1 MTVQSRSP
9 LDLTARKSTLKDYL
23 SSRARSTTALLET
36 THSLSILQ
44 VLALTWLHSWHP
56 KIGLNYLEQYLICCW
71 AKRAQ
76 KLQAAEGKTISQ
88 CQKSFAKVQCSAK
101 STLFTVESLHTQTT
115 IWPFPQSDQQVPDRS
130 QICSG
135 PSHPVPTS
143 QKVQYLLQVATR
155 KTLRLRPR
163 QTNHRSHSSLRGHS
177 FHRHLINC
185 PTARLVSLD
194 RAQTQVLPGLAIGT
208 STKDNS
214 TCKPE
219 RLARERIIRMST
231 QTSAKDV
238 PKPKVRRRAR

>member
-9 LDLTARKSTLKDYL
+9 PDLTARKSTLKDDL
-23 SSRARSTTALLET
+23 SSRERYTKALLET

-56 KIGLNYLEQYLICCW
+56 KIGLNYLEQYSICCW

-101 STLFTVESLHTQTT
+101 STSFTVESLHTQTT

-135 PSHPVPTS
+135 PSRPVPIS
-143 QKVQYLLQVATR
+143 QKVQHLLQAATR

-163 QTNHRSHSSLRGHS
+163 QTSLRSHPSLRGHS
-177 FHRHLINC
+177 FHHHLINC

-194 RAQTQVLPGLAIGT
+194 RAQTQVLPGLATGT
-208 STKDNS
+208 SSKDNL

-219 RLARERIIRMST
+219 PSARERITRMST
-231 QTSAKDV
+231 KAGPKDV
-238 PKPKVRRRAR
+238 PKQKFRRGKR